1 MAAIGR
7 MQTNKLNDW
16 LQIFGMVAI
25 VASLIFVGLQLKQSQ
40 DIAIAAQ
47 YQARSDSLRE
57 QFSAILESEPG
68 MRVIGTDLLA
78 DIRASEDMP
87 AEFKA
92 WASDQP
98 VEELAFRAIGAY
110 ISLKSYDNLYFQY
123 QSGFLAEEAWDAM
136 RVQLK
141 QGLREPRTWMRGAFE
156 ENPEIWRVSYR
167 KLIQE
172 LLDESL
178 SARQ

>member
-1 MAAIGR
+1 MKTDT
-7 MQTNKLNDW
+7 MNDW

-25 VASLIFVGLQLKQSQ
+25 VASLVFVGLQLKQSQ

-57 QFSAILESEPG
+57 QFSAMLESGPG

-78 DIRASEDMP
+78 DIQAQENIP
-87 AEFKA
+87 AEVKA
-92 WASDQP
+92 WASNQP

-123 QSGFLAEEAWDAM
+123 QSGFLSEEAWHAM

-141 QGLREPRTWMRGAFE
+141 QGIEEPRTWMRGTFE
-156 ENPEIWRVSYR
+156 ENPEIWRKSYR
-167 KLIQE
+167 TLIQE
-172 LLDESL
+172 LLGEGTP
-178 SARQ
+178 AAQ

>member
-1 MAAIGR
+1 
-7 MQTNKLNDW
+7 MQNDRLNDW
-16 LQIFGMVAI
+16 LQIVGMAAI

-68 MRVIGTDLLA
+68 LRVIGTDFLA
-78 DIRASEDMP
+78 DIQSRQELP
-87 AEFKA
+87 AEFKT
-92 WASDQP
+92 WASEQP

-123 QSGFLAEEAWDAM
+123 QSGFLSEEAWDAM
-136 RVQLK
+136 RVQLT
-141 QGLREPRTWMRGAFE
+141 QSLREPQTWMRGTFE
-156 ENPEIWRVSYR
+156 ENPEIWRQSYR

-172 LLDESL
+172 LLDESQL
-178 SARQ
+178 VKQ